1 MSLHGTH
8 LCTLDVRLGPVREV
22 GMTPAGYRRVIPIV
36 GGTVSGGIEGR
47 VLPGGADWNLVGADG
62 SGHLWARYEL
72 ELADGT
78 IVSVTNRAAHA
89 AGHEGPIL
97 TSPQFDVGEDGPT
110 ELRHGVHVGVLDP
123 LLEEQRVHIEV
134 YRIDLA
140 G

>member
-1 MSLHGTH
+1 MNLRGTH

-22 GMTPAGYRRVIPIV
+22 GATPAGYRRVIPIV

-72 ELADGT
+72 ELADGV
-78 IVSVTNRAAHA
+78 IVSVTNRASHP

-123 LLEEQRVHIEV
+123 LLEESRVRIEV
-134 YRIDLA
+134 YRVDLA

>member
-1 MSLHGTH
+1 MSIRGTH

-22 GMTPAGYRRVIPIV
+22 GQTPAGYRRVIPIV
-36 GGTVSGGIEGR
+36 GGSVSGGLRGQ

-72 ELADGT
+72 ELEGGAVVT
-78 IVSVTNRAAHA
+78 VTNTAVHA

-110 ELRHGVHVGVLDP
+110 HLRHGVHVGVLEP
-123 LLEEQRVHIEV
+123 RLEEGRVHIEV
-134 YRIDLA
+134 YRVDLA